1 MQKLQSVSSLMQP
14 NCYMAIIDLKE
25 AYYSVKTDETDTAY
39 LKFSFNSISCF
50 AKPFIF
56 WTKKF
61 TKLTKSLLALQ
72 RLH

>member
-1 MQKLQSVSSLMQP
+1 MQP

-39 LKFSFNSISCF
+39 LKFSYNLISCF

-56 WTKKF
+56 WTKNIY
-61 TKLTKSLLALQ
+61 
-72 RLH
+72 